1 MPPFYKHAG
10 KEMNQVTKCSPPK
23 LSGANL
29 LDLGTK
35 GKVKKVFGEA
45 EKQNS
50 IIRHAFCY
58 LRYDFYYDMVHIL

>member
-1 MPPFYKHAG
+1 MLSVCHASILQACR
-10 KEMNQVTKCSPPK
+10 KRDESSDQMLPPPK

-58 LRYDFYYDMVHIL
+58 LRYDFL